1 MYGDFLVTSASP
13 AIRPRDRAKVGIVIG
28 DPCGIGP
35 EVVVKAWVSGQL
47 HALCR
52 PVLIGSAAAVQQAID
67 QRGLDTKLRVIDAP
81 ERMSARAGT
90 IDIIDSGALDPADI
104 TPGADNLACGRATG
118 VWLDEADSLARAGR
132 LQATVMGPISSGA
145 MQMAGVLDRVVQV
158 RPGHSYLLLASGA
171 LRVAHLTDH
180 VALREVSG
188 LITADLIESALR
200 TLDGVLRRWGMAR
213 PRIAV
218 AGFNPH
224 AKGAEEEEHMTPGIE
239 RARAAGVDVTGP
251 VSPDTVFRHCIEG
264 RFDIVLAMYHDQGHI
279 PVKLLS
285 PLQSSALSVGGGIFF
300 SSVGH
305 GCAFDIAGR
314 GVADATAT
322 IRTVRSLAGLAG

>member
-1 MYGDFLVTSASP
+1 MSAAASP
-13 AIRPRDRAKVGIVIG
+13 AIRLRDRAKVGIVIG

-35 EVVVKAWVSGQL
+35 EVVVKAWASGQL

-67 QRGLDTKLRVIDAP
+67 QRGLNTRLRVIDAP
-81 ERMSARAGT
+81 ERMSGRAGT

-104 TPGADNLACGRATG
+104 TPGADSLACGRATG
-118 VWLDEADSLARAGR
+118 TWLDEADSLARVGR
-132 LQATVMGPISSGA
+132 LGATVMGPISSGA
-145 MQMAGVLDRVVQV
+145 MEMAGVLDRVVQV
-158 RPGHSYLLLASGA
+158 RPGHSYLLLASGS

-188 LITADLIESALR
+188 LITADLIDSALR
-200 TLDGVLRRWGMAR
+200 TLDGVLRQWGMAS

-224 AKGAEEEEHMTPGIE
+224 AKGVEEEQHMTPGID

-251 VSPDTVFRHCIEG
+251 VSPDTVFRQCIEG
-264 RFDIVLAMYHDQGHI
+264 RFEA
-279 PVKLLS
+279 
-285 PLQSSALSVGGGIFF
+285 
-300 SSVGH
+300 
-305 GCAFDIAGR
+305 
-314 GVADATAT
+314 
-322 IRTVRSLAGLAG
+322 